1 MEQYVKIFCLLQ
13 NFSHL
18 LMKINYSKILKKN
31 MINVLK
37 DVLINIK
44 KNGLQEGH
52 HLYITFKTNDK
63 KVIIPQW
70 LLDKFPSEMT
80 IVIQYEYWNYDVAND
95 HFTITLSFND
105 IKTDLIV
112 PFSSVISFADPYA
125 NFGLKLIQEKV
136 ISNENNNKTEQ
147 KLKTT
152 EYSKKDNIIEL
163 NKFRN

>member
-1 MEQYVKIFCLLQ
+1 
-13 NFSHL
+13 
-18 LMKINYSKILKKN
+18 

-44 KNGLQEGH
+44 KNGLHEGH
-52 HLYITFKTNDK
+52 HLYITLKTNDK
-63 KVIIPQW
+63 EVIIPQW

-80 IVIQYEYWNYDVAND
+80 IVIQYEYWNYNVANN

-125 NFGLKLIQEKV
+125 NFGLKLIQDKATD
-136 ISNENNNKTEQ
+136 NKSKNKNKK
-147 KLKTT
+147 KLKTK
-152 EYSKKDNIIEL
+152 EYSKKDNIIDL

>member
-1 MEQYVKIFCLLQ
+1 
-13 NFSHL
+13 
-18 LMKINYSKILKKN
+18 MKINYSKILKKN

-70 LLDKFPSEMT
+70 LSDKFPIEMT
-80 IVIQYEYWNYDVAND
+80 IVIQYEYWDYDVAND
-95 HFTITLSFND
+95 HFTITLSFSD
-105 IKTDLIV
+105 IKTDLMI

-125 NFGLKLIQEKV
+125 NFGLKLIQEKA
-136 ISNENNNKTEQ
+136 IIDKNTNKKKK
-147 KLKTT
+147 KLKTKK
-152 EYSKKDNIIEL
+152 YSKKNNVIEL

>member
-1 MEQYVKIFCLLQ
+1 
-13 NFSHL
+13 
-18 LMKINYSKILKKN
+18 MKIDYSKILKKN

-52 HLYITFKTNDK
+52 HLYITFKTSDK

-70 LLDKFPSEMT
+70 LLDKFPIEMT

-95 HFTITLSFND
+95 HFKITLSFND
-105 IKTDLIV
+105 IKTDLII

-125 NFGLKLIQEKV
+125 NFGLKLIQNKA
-136 ISNENNNKTEQ
+136 IYNENTNKTKQ
-147 KLKTT
+147 KLKNKK
-152 EYSKKDNIIEL
+152 YSKKDNIIEL
-163 NKFRN
+163 TKFRK

>member
-1 MEQYVKIFCLLQ
+1 
-13 NFSHL
+13 
-18 LMKINYSKILKKN
+18 MKINYSKILKKN

-37 DVLINIK
+37 DVLLNIK

-52 HLYITFKTNDK
+52 HLYITFKSNDK
-63 KVIIPQW
+63 KVIIPKW

-80 IVIQYEYWNYDVAND
+80 IVIQYEYWNYDVANN

-105 IKTDLIV
+105 IKADLII

-125 NFGLKLIQEKV
+125 NFGLKLILDKA
-136 ISNENNNKTEQ
+136 INTKSKNKMKQ
-147 KLKTT
+147 KLKIK

>member
-1 MEQYVKIFCLLQ
+1 
-13 NFSHL
+13 
-18 LMKINYSKILKKN
+18 

-37 DVLINIK
+37 DILINIK

-52 HLYITFKTNDK
+52 HLYITFKTNDNE
-63 KVIIPQW
+63 VIIPQW

-125 NFGLKLIQEKV
+125 NFGLKLIQEKT
-136 ISNENNNKTEQ
+136 IIDKNTNKKKK
-147 KLKTT
+147 KLKTKK
-152 EYSKKDNIIEL
+152 YSKKNNVIEL

>member
-1 MEQYVKIFCLLQ
+1 
-13 NFSHL
+13 
-18 LMKINYSKILKKN
+18 MKINYPKIIKKN

-44 KNGLQEGH
+44 KNGVQEGH

-63 KVIIPQW
+63 KVNIPQW

-80 IVIQYEYWNYDVAND
+80 IVIQHEYWNYDVANS
-95 HFTITLSFND
+95 HFGITLSFND
-105 IKTDLIV
+105 IKADLIV

-125 NFGLKLIQEKV
+125 NFELKLIQDKTTD
-136 ISNENNNKTEQ
+136 NKNKIDMKQ
-147 KLKTT
+147 KLKTNK
-152 EYSKKDNIIEL
+152 YSKKGNIIEL

>member
-1 MEQYVKIFCLLQ
+1 
-13 NFSHL
+13 
-18 LMKINYSKILKKN
+18 

-80 IVIQYEYWNYDVAND
+80 IVIQHEYWNYDVAND
-95 HFTITLSFND
+95 HFTITLSFSD
-105 IKTDLIV
+105 VKTDLMI

-125 NFGLKLIQEKV
+125 NFGLKLIQEKT
-136 ISNENNNKTEQ
+136 IIDKNTNKKKK
-147 KLKTT
+147 KLKTKK
-152 EYSKKDNIIEL
+152 YSKKNNVIEL

>member
-1 MEQYVKIFCLLQ
+1 
-13 NFSHL
+13 
-18 LMKINYSKILKKN
+18 

-44 KNGLQEGH
+44 NNGLQEGH

-70 LLDKFPSEMT
+70 LLEKFPSEMT
-80 IVIQYEYWNYDVAND
+80 IVIQYEYWNYNVTND
-95 HFTITLSFND
+95 HFKITLSFND

-125 NFGLKLIQEKV
+125 NFGLKLIQDKV
-136 ISNENNNKTEQ
+136 IKHKNINKTKQ
-147 KLKTT
+147 KLKNT
-152 EYSKKDNIIEL
+152 EYSKKGNIIEL
-163 NKFRN
+163 NKFRNN

>member
-1 MEQYVKIFCLLQ
+1 
-13 NFSHL
+13 
-18 LMKINYSKILKKN
+18 

-37 DVLINIK
+37 DVLTNIK
-44 KNGLQEGH
+44 NNGLQEGH

-70 LLDKFPSEMT
+70 LLDEFPSEMT
-80 IVIQYEYWNYDVAND
+80 IVIQHEYWNYDIAND

-105 IKTDLIV
+105 IKADLIV

-125 NFGLKLIQEKV
+125 NFGLKLIQDKT
-136 ISNENNNKTEQ
+136 IDNKSKNKIKQ
-147 KLKTT
+147 KLKTK

>member
-1 MEQYVKIFCLLQ
+1 
-13 NFSHL
+13 
-18 LMKINYSKILKKN
+18 

-37 DVLINIK
+37 DVLTNIK
-44 KNGLQEGH
+44 NNGLQEGH

-80 IVIQYEYWNYDVAND
+80 IVIQYEYWNYNVTND
-95 HFTITLSFND
+95 HFKITLSFND

-125 NFGLKLIQEKV
+125 NFGLKLIQDKV
-136 ISNENNNKTEQ
+136 TDDKKTNKTKP
-147 KLKTT
+147 KLKKTK
-152 EYSKKDNIIEL
+152 YSKKDNIIEL
-163 NKFRN
+163 NKFRNN

>member
-1 MEQYVKIFCLLQ
+1 
-13 NFSHL
+13 
-18 LMKINYSKILKKN
+18 MKINYSKILKKN
-31 MINVLK
+31 MINVLR

-52 HLYITFKTNDK
+52 HLYITFNTNGK

-70 LLDKFPSEMT
+70 LLNKFPSEMT
-80 IVIQYEYWNYDVAND
+80 IVIQHEYWNYDVAND

-105 IKTDLIV
+105 IKTELIV

-125 NFGLKLIQEKV
+125 NFGLKLIQEKT
-136 ISNENNNKTEQ
+136 IIDKNTNKKKK
-147 KLKTT
+147 KLKTKK
-152 EYSKKDNIIEL
+152 YSKKNNVIEL

>member
-1 MEQYVKIFCLLQ
+1 
-13 NFSHL
+13 
-18 LMKINYSKILKKN
+18 MKIDYSKILKKN

-63 KVIIPQW
+63 EVIIPQW

-95 HFTITLSFND
+95 HFTITLSFSK
-105 IKTDLIV
+105 IKTDLMI
-112 PFSSVISFADPYA
+112 PFSSVISFVDPYA
-125 NFGLKLIQEKV
+125 NFGLKLIQEKT
-136 ISNENNNKTEQ
+136 IIEKNTIKKNK
-147 KLKTT
+147 K
-152 EYSKKDNIIEL
+152 YSKKNNVIEFT
-163 NKFRN
+163 KFKN

>member
-1 MEQYVKIFCLLQ
+1 
-13 NFSHL
+13 
-18 LMKINYSKILKKN
+18 

-80 IVIQYEYWNYDVAND
+80 IVIQHEYWNYNVTND
-95 HFTITLSFND
+95 HFKITLSFND

-125 NFGLKLIQEKV
+125 NFGLKLILVFPLLEKSFDIV
-136 ISNENNNKTEQ
+136 FKSLI
-147 KLKTT
+147 
-152 EYSKKDNIIEL
+152 L
-163 NKFRN
+163 N

>member
-1 MEQYVKIFCLLQ
+1 
-13 NFSHL
+13 
-18 LMKINYSKILKKN
+18 MKINYSKILKKN

-95 HFTITLSFND
+95 HFTITLSFSD
-105 IKTDLIV
+105 IKTDLMI

-125 NFGLKLIQEKV
+125 NFGLKLIQEKT
-136 ISNENNNKTEQ
+136 IIDKNTNKKKK
-147 KLKTT
+147 KLKTKK
-152 EYSKKDNIIEL
+152 YSKKNNVIEL

>member
-1 MEQYVKIFCLLQ
+1 
-13 NFSHL
+13 
-18 LMKINYSKILKKN
+18 

-80 IVIQYEYWNYDVAND
+80 IVIQHEYWNYDVAND
-95 HFTITLSFND
+95 HFTITLSFSD
-105 IKTDLIV
+105 IKTDLMI

-125 NFGLKLIQEKV
+125 NFGLKLIQEKT
-136 ISNENNNKTEQ
+136 IIDKNTNKKKK
-147 KLKTT
+147 KLKTKK
-152 EYSKKDNIIEL
+152 YSKKNNVIEL

>member
-1 MEQYVKIFCLLQ
+1 
-13 NFSHL
+13 
-18 LMKINYSKILKKN
+18 MKINYSKILKKN

-37 DVLINIK
+37 DVLINVK

-125 NFGLKLIQEKV
+125 NFGLKLIQDKVDKV
-136 ISNENNNKTEQ
+136 IDSKSKNKMKQ
-147 KLKTT
+147 KLKTK
-152 EYSKKDNIIEL
+152 EYSKKDNVIKL

>member
-1 MEQYVKIFCLLQ
+1 
-13 NFSHL
+13 
-18 LMKINYSKILKKN
+18 MKINYTKILKKN

-63 KVIIPQW
+63 KIIIPQW
-70 LLDKFPSEMT
+70 LSDKFPSEMT
-80 IVIQYEYWNYDVAND
+80 IVIQHEYWNYDIAND
-95 HFTITLSFND
+95 HFKITLSFND

-112 PFSSVISFADPYA
+112 PFNSVISFADPYA
-125 NFGLKLIQEKV
+125 NFGLKLIQDKV
-136 ISNENNNKTEQ
+136 IKHKNTNKTKQ
-147 KLKTT
+147 KLKNT
-152 EYSKKDNIIEL
+152 EYSKKGNIIEL